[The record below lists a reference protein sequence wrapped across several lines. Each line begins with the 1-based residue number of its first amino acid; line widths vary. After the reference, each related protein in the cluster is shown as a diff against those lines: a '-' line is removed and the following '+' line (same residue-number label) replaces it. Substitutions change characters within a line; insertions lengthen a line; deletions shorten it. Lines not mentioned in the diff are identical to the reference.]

1 MNCLA
6 WPNCARGDLHPFVLA
21 MSLQPLYKIN
31 YMRRSFEKISV
42 LFVLGLV
49 IAGGACRSNAA
60 AENRMTSVGQQG
72 DDPRDDS
79 DPWGVATGSEW
90 LSAYP
95 KFNPLLKSGG
105 VEWLRASY
113 EWQTIQPKQGYWNW
127 ILTDRLVE
135 NARINGLHLTF
146 PFVYLASWASADGGT
161 RKFPIKDMQYW
172 RDYVSGLVERYHDD
186 VKYWEV
192 WNEFNGSFSE
202 NGSPEI
208 YSDLVR
214 EASISAKKIDPT
226 AKIGMSVANFDV
238 GFLDA
243 AIKAGAAGHFDY
255 ICVHPYEKLNDL
267 DNGGEVEFL
276 SMTTTLRQ
284 MLAANH
290 QPAELPLWITE
301 LGVQTSVAPD
311 QQADRHQANLLV
323 KAYLLALFSG
333 FQRVF
338 WFEARGPSYGH
349 ETDHGLIRADFT
361 LRPSY
366 HALKTMNDLLGQ
378 HPKAIGWLNLG
389 GSGYAFLFQGNGR
402 EVLAGWAPAS
412 KNIQVTFPEDVQ
424 ITDLD
429 GKQSSLRGGQ
439 DLILSEAP
447 QFITNVPTAL
457 ADLARANLGK
467 PYPWAAS
474 DPQARAVTLRFQSK
488 NLENGIRQV
497 NPDTT
502 LTAVEG
508 ESSWRRTDFTRPDNE
523 GHYIYLAVAPQF
535 VPFGTKDLE
544 ITAVVRRL
552 SPSKTAGMSL
562 NYESTKG
569 YVNGDYFN
577 IPEDDQWHELTWK
590 IKDANFVGGWGWNF
604 RFNAIS
610 SPNEFAIKEVRV
622 QKMGRP

>member
-1 MNCLA
+1 
-6 WPNCARGDLHPFVLA
+6 
-21 MSLQPLYKIN
+21 MSLQSLYKIN
-31 YMRRSFEKISV
+31 YMRRSFENIAV
-42 LFVLGLV
+42 LFFLGLV
-49 IAGGACRSNAA
+49 IAGGACRSSAA
-60 AENRMTSVGQQG
+60 AENLTIPGGQEG
-72 DDPRDDS
+72 SDPRDDS
-79 DPWGVATGSEW
+79 VPWGVATGSEW

-95 KFNPLLKSGG
+95 KFNPILRSGG
-105 VEWLRASY
+105 VGWLRASY

-127 ILTDRLVE
+127 VLADRLVE
-135 NARINGLHLTF
+135 NARTNGLHLTF

-161 RKFPIKDMQYW
+161 RKFPIKDLQYW
-172 RDYVSGLVERYHDD
+172 RDYVSGLVERYHPD

-208 YSDLVR
+208 YADLVR
-214 EASISAKKIDPT
+214 EASIAAKKIDPT

-243 AIKAGAAGHFDY
+243 AIKAGASGHFDY
-255 ICVHPYEKLNDL
+255 ICIHPYEKLNDL
-267 DNGGEVEFL
+267 DNDGEVGFL

-301 LGVQTSVAPD
+301 LGAQTSVAPD
-311 QQADRHQANLLV
+311 QRADRVQAILLT

-338 WFEARGPSYGH
+338 WFEARGPSYGRQ
-349 ETDHGLIRADFT
+349 TDHGLIRADFT

-366 HALKTMNDLLGQ
+366 HAMKVMSDILGQ
-378 HPKAIGWLNLG
+378 RPEPIGWLNLDNG
-389 GSGYAFLFQGNGR
+389 GFGFLFKGNGR
-402 EVLAGWAPAS
+402 EVLASWAPAS
-412 KNIQVTFPEDVQ
+412 KDIQVTFPADVQ
-424 ITDLD
+424 ITDLE
-429 GKQSSLRGGQ
+429 GKQSSLSGGQ

-447 QFITNVPTAL
+447 QFITNVPTTL
-457 ADLARANLGK
+457 VDLARANSRK
-467 PYPWAAS
+467 PYPWTTS
-474 DPQARAVTLRFQSK
+474 NPLSRTVSLSFRGK

-502 LTAVEG
+502 LTVTDG
-508 ESSWRRTDFTRPDNE
+508 ESSWRRTDFSRSDSE
-523 GHYIYLAVAPQF
+523 GHYVYLAVAPQF
-535 VPFGTKDLE
+535 VPFGTRNLK
-544 ITAVVRRL
+544 ITVVVRRL
-552 SPSKTAGMSL
+552 SPSKTAGMGL

-569 YVNGDYFN
+569 YVDGEYFN

-590 IKDANFVGGWGWNF
+590 ITDANFVGGWGWNF

-622 QKMGRP
+622 DKMGSP